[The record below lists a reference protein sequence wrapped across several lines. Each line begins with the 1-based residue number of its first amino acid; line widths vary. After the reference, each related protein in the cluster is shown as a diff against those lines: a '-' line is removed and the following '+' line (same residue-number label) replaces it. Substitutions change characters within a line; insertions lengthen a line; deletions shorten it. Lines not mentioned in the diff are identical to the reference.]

1 MKVEDP
7 KTCKGEIMTYYL
19 NQEELEA
26 LKRWATC
33 AKTHVASRKMGNV
46 AKLQINLMLLTFI
59 GLSVNYN

>member
-1 MKVEDP
+1 
-7 KTCKGEIMTYYL
+7 MTYYL

-33 AKTHVASRKMGNV
+33 AKTHLASRKMGNV